1 MAKKVAVVSK
11 AKGAVPGGC
20 RVSSTARRR
29 LYFPANSTHNKRPFY
44 PHNNLTAFLNSKTGP
59 TLWPSPPPGAD
70 GRGTSSPG
78 PRSLSISP
86 GGRPGAL
93 SGAIFLRC
101 GTVCY
106 QGVWADWLTGR
117 EEHSTQ
123 WEGVQGRSAYDCHHR
138 VIHIWL
144 KLNNLPNQ
152 GNSLARHFFQRY
164 VTAWAILRVLDTP
177 SWDGQSEVKGGRG
190 C

>member
-1 MAKKVAVVSK
+1 MAVVSK

-44 PHNNLTAFLNSKTGP
+44 PHNNLTAFPNSKTGP
-59 TLWPSPPPGAD
+59 IVWPSPPPGAE
-70 GRGTSSPG
+70 GRWTRCSG

-144 KLNNLPNQ
+144 KLQPAQ
-152 GNSLARHFFQRY
+152 SGQLARSPLFPTRCHRLGNP
-164 VTAWAILRVLDTP
+164 TCTSRH
-177 SWDGQSEVKGGRG
+177 SWSREEQSEVKGGRG